1 MPGFSSPEPYIL
13 WLTGAG
19 VLIALVAWLPLAL
32 RRLPLSLPIICIAIG
47 AGIFLLPAVSLRPMP
62 LSFPKLTERFTELV
76 VIIALMGAGLKLDR
90 LFSWRRWAVTWRLL
104 AITMPLSIAAI
115 TLIGGWGLGLSWT
128 AALLLGACLAPTD
141 PVLASDV
148 QVGPPK
154 SGEEDEVRFGLT
166 SEAGLNDGLAFPFVN
181 LAIALALASS
191 TGGPWVRDWLL
202 HDVLWEI
209 GAGIGGGWLI
219 GKLFGWLT
227 FHVPAESKLAQT
239 GDGLIAIAATFVSYG
254 VTEIFD
260 CYGFLA
266 VFITALTLRRSH
278 RDHEFQREMHDITE
292 QVERIAMMALLLL
305 FGGALVSGLLV
316 PLRWQDLLAAVV
328 IILLVRPAAGLI
340 GLTNFPADRAEK
352 LTLAFFGIRG
362 VGSFYYLAYAI
373 NHVEFAEAERLW
385 AVVGLV
391 ALLSILLHGL
401 TVTPVMRSIDRQQ
414 GRDPDHPNA
423 PTDEA
428 DVAMSK
434 RGLATARPRA
444 AHPPNL

>member
-1 MPGFSSPEPYIL
+1 MPDFSSPEPYIL

-32 RRLPLSLPIICIAIG
+32 KRLPLSLPIICIAIG
-47 AGIFLLPAVSLRPMP
+47 AVIFLLPAVSLRPMP
-62 LSFPKLTERFTELV
+62 LSYPTITERFTELV

-90 LFSWRRWAVTWRLL
+90 IFSWRHWSVTWRLL
-104 AITMPLSIAAI
+104 GITMPVSVAAI

-128 AALLLGACLAPTD
+128 AALLLGASLAPTD

-166 SEAGLNDGLAFPFVN
+166 SEAGLNDGFAFPFVN
-181 LAIALALASS
+181 LAIALALAAK
-191 TGGPWVRDWLL
+191 TGDPWASDWLL
-202 HDVLWEI
+202 HDVAWEI
-209 GAGIGGGWLI
+209 GMGVAGGWAI

-254 VTEIFD
+254 VTEILD

-292 QVERIAMMALLLL
+292 QLERIAMMVLLIL
-305 FGGALVSGLLV
+305 FGGALVNGLLA
-316 PLRWQDLLAAVV
+316 PLGWADAAAAFA
-328 IILLVRPAAGLI
+328 IILLVRPIAGLV
-340 GLTNFPADRAEK
+340 GLVGFHAERMEK

-373 NHVEFAEAERLW
+373 NHAAFAEAERLW
-385 AVVGLV
+385 AIVGLV
-391 ALLSILLHGL
+391 SLLSILLHGL
-401 TVTPVMRSIDRQQ
+401 TVTPVMRTIDRQR
-414 GRDPDHPNA
+414 GRDPDALDETTAA
-423 PTDEA
+423 P
-428 DVAMSK
+428 
-434 RGLATARPRA
+434 
-444 AHPPNL
+444 